1 MTADKKRGRPARNV
15 KWTNL
20 PPPPAR
26 KLPPIDIMRKPEELS
41 PQAKAAVTLF
51 ELWSLFFTPEMTEKI
66 VKYTN
71 DKIRQCNVS

>member
-1 MTADKKRGRPARNV
+1 
-15 KWTNL
+15 
-20 PPPPAR
+20 
-26 KLPPIDIMRKPEELS
+26 LS